1 MDLNV
6 NLINQYYLDFQS
18 KCTDYKKMKD
28 YYDNKQDI
36 DLTYSKKND
45 RGNFTSVRNYVAKF
59 VNDETN
65 FVCGVPVNYISS
77 SNNDDVIKEIEYN
90 LATWDKK
97 HDINLTREVSIY
109 GEATELY
116 YIDGRGNFKA
126 KILNPSNSYI
136 VKNEFDEVEMLLY
149 VFKRTVGNTSNND
162 DTYID
167 IYTKDFI
174 YHYKNTISNNDKG
187 FKIKDLVEDTWSEVT
202 TPTINIFGEVPIGS
216 DGIGTIFNKIKNA
229 QDEYNLCSSEQINLV
244 QDLRQFYLAFI
255 NLDPNDEKNKNMI
268 QQINNKSIM
277 FLNGDSDVK
286 TIDKNINDTFMQ
298 NVRNNIKEDIYELVG
313 HINMQKSPSS
323 NTSGEQI
330 INRMIQLK
338 FRCSE
343 LGATLQNII
352 IERIRFLFIYRNIK
366 KAKKY
371 DYRDINV
378 KITLNVPKDWTVMAN
393 VISQL
398 SGSDVVS
405 KETMRSMLP
414 LDHSPAIEKQKVDRE
429 KEEELNSLDSLD
441 ETVIDTP
448 QVNTNG
454 QE

>member
-1 MDLNV
+1 MTLDI

-18 KCTDYKKMKD
+18 RCTKYKKMKD

-36 DLTYSKKND
+36 ESIYSKKND
-45 RGNFTSVRNYVAKF
+45 RGNFTSLRNYVAKF

-65 FVCGVPVNYISS
+65 FVVGVPVNYISS
-77 SNNDDVIKEIEYN
+77 SNNDMVIKDIEYN
-90 LATWDKK
+90 LKTWDKK
-97 HDINLTREVSIY
+97 HDINLTREVGIY

-136 VKNEFDEVEMLLY
+136 VRNEFDEVEMLLY
-149 VFKRTVGNTSNND
+149 VFKRKIGNTAND
-162 DTYID
+162 DNTYID

-174 YHYKNTISNNDKG
+174 YHYKNTISKTNTG
-187 FKIKDLVEDTWSEVT
+187 FKVKDLVEDSWTEVT
-202 TPTINIFGEVPIGS
+202 TPTINIFREVPIGNN
-216 DGIGTIFNKIKNA
+216 GIVTIFNKIKNA
-229 QDEYNLCSSEQINLV
+229 QDEYNLCSSEQINLI
-244 QDLRQFYLAFI
+244 QDLRQFYLAFK
-255 NLDPNDEKNKNMI
+255 NLDPNDENNKNMI

-352 IERIRFLFIYRNIK
+352 RERIRFLFIYQNIK
-366 KAKKY
+366 QAKNY
-371 DYRDINV
+371 DYRDINA
-378 KITLNVPKDWTVMAN
+378 KITLNIPKDWTVMAN

-398 SGSDVVS
+398 QGTDVIS
-405 KETMRSMLP
+405 KETMRSILP

-429 KEEELNSLDSLD
+429 KEEELNSLDSID
-441 ETVIDTP
+441 AGVITD
-448 QVNTNG
+448 G